1 MTDDEL
7 SSLLAKL
14 TPKQYAFVV
23 EYAKLDFA
31 YGKAAEALRNT
42 GQADDHTNPL
52 SVHIATH
59 RMLTND
65 TVKAAIA
72 SLSRSRLPSPEQII
86 RRRAQ
91 IAYSDIADVLDDN
104 GKIDVG
110 KAIANG
116 NTHVIRSVKQRPTKA
131 GMEVSIELHDP
142 QPSLKALEAV
152 HGLDKQR
159 IEVDAGDKLA
169 ALLAGMV
176 APWAKP
182 AAEPGAEPGAEGE

>member
-7 SSLLAKL
+7 SSLLARL

-31 YGKAAEALRNT
+31 YGKATEAFRKAGLDREHEV
-42 GQADDHTNPL
+42 DDSAWL
-52 SVHIATH
+52 GAH
-59 RMLTND
+59 RLTSND
-65 TVKAAIA
+65 NVKAAIA

-91 IAYSDIADVLDDN
+91 IAYSDMADVLDDN
-104 GKIDVG
+104 GEIDVA

-116 NTHVIRSVKQRPTKA
+116 KTHVIRSVKQRPTKA
-131 GMEVSIELHDP
+131 GLEVSVELHDP

-152 HGLDKQR
+152 HGLDRQR
-159 IEVDAGDKLA
+159 IEVEAGDKLS

-176 APWAKP
+176 APWARP
-182 AAEPGAEPGAEGE
+182 AAESEAEGE

>member
-31 YGKAAEALRNT
+31 YGKATEAFRKAGLDKEHEV
-42 GQADDHTNPL
+42 DDSAWL
-52 SVHIATH
+52 GAH
-59 RMLTND
+59 RLTSND
-65 TVKAAIA
+65 NVKAAIA
-72 SLSRSRLPSPEQII
+72 SLSRSRLPSPEQIMQ
-86 RRRAQ
+86 RRSQ
-91 IAYSDIADVLDDN
+91 IAYANIADVLDDT
-104 GKIDVG
+104 GHIDVG

-116 NTHVIRSVKQRPTKA
+116 KTHVIRSVKQRPTKA
-131 GMEVSIELHDP
+131 GLEVSVELHDP
-142 QPSLKALEAV
+142 QPSLRALEAV

-159 IEVDAGDKLA
+159 IEVDASDKLT

-182 AAEPGAEPGAEGE
+182 AAESDDSQE